1 MSEMQEGMS
10 REGVEI
16 KTKLQEC
23 LSQRITRVGFVVPV
37 SFSSLQVSPVGLKPH
52 FSITRPEAGLS
63 K

>member
-10 REGVEI
+10 REGIEM

-37 SFSSLQVSPVGLKPH
+37 NFSSIQVSPVGLKPH